1 MPIFILG
8 SGIKTISHL
17 TNESVELIESAAK
30 VFYLVN
36 EPIMKKFLSDISKDS
51 FDLDEIYFS
60 HNYRV
65 KSYTKIVDKIIC
77 YATKNKDEDLAVVFY
92 GHPYFCAEIGL
103 EIKKI
108 ALTKNIP
115 VKTFS
120 AVSSLDCMYSDLDID
135 PAQHGMQIYETTHFI
150 NYPKIFDI
158 TSHLVLLQIGFIESQ
173 EVINRS
179 YDNGSGLS
187 KLKSIL
193 IQKHK
198 YPLEHICVSY
208 EASLYKDVS
217 PVIHYI
223 SLNDIET
230 FKFSSISMLVIPP
243 FIKK

>member
-8 SGIKTISHL
+8 IGIKTISHL
-17 TNESVELIESAAK
+17 TNESVEIIESATK

-51 FDLDEIYFS
+51 FDLDKLYFS
-60 HNYRV
+60 HNSRV
-65 KSYTKIVDKIIC
+65 KSYTEIVDKIIC
-77 YATKNKDEDLAVVFY
+77 YASKNKDEDIAVVFY

-103 EIKKI
+103 GIKKI

-115 VKTFS
+115 VNAYS

-135 PAQHGMQIYETTHFI
+135 PAQHGMQIYEATHFI
-150 NYPKIFDI
+150 NHPKIIDI

-173 EVINRS
+173 EVINLS
-179 YDNGSGLS
+179 NDNSIGLS

-193 IQKHK
+193 IKKHK
-198 YPLEHICVSY
+198 YPPDHICVSY

-223 SLNDIET
+223 PINDIEK
-230 FKFSSISMLVIPP
+230 FKFSSISMLVITPLL
-243 FIKK
+243 KK